1 MSDYVAMSWTGFQAD
16 FEANSSQ
23 VDSDTG
29 ARKKTGRMAAI
40 QPSNWEG
47 LRKQARSLENDIDLK
62 LVAFSKLG
70 TNYSTSKPPPGDK
83 QPLLGGDTKLEDLQ
97 QELSDLLSKLGQ
109 VNEEMSVFGA
119 GSGVGQSAATHHT
132 LQRHTEIL
140 QDYNQEFKKTASNIA
155 AILEREDLLS
165 SVQSDIS
172 DFRNKENSK
181 RGQAMDSLQR
191 EMEHT
196 RNSERLIDEQISIA
210 LETRES
216 LVSQREV
223 LKLVQTKL
231 NDLTNK
237 FPMINNLVNKINF
250 RKRRD
255 TIIIGVVI
263 GLCLVFMLWYT
274 FG

>member
-1 MSDYVAMSWTGFQAD
+1 MSWID
-16 FEANSSQ
+16 FESGFEKSFASL
-23 VDSDTG
+23 DSVG
-29 ARKKTGRMAAI
+29 SRVKSGRMGS
-40 QPSNWEG
+40 QPGNWEG
-47 LRKQARSLENDIDLK
+47 LRKQARVLENDIDLK

-70 TNYSTSKPPPGDK
+70 TNYSSVKPSGDK
-83 QPLLGGDTKLEDLQ
+83 QPLLGEDSKLEDLQ
-97 QELSDLLSKLGQ
+97 CELDDLLAKLGKI
-109 VNEEMSVFGA
+109 NEDMSGYAV
-119 GSGVGQSAATHHT
+119 GVGTGQSAAIHHT

-140 QDYNQEFKKTASNIA
+140 QDYRQEFKKTASNIA
-155 AILEREDLLS
+155 AIVEREDLLS
-165 SVQSDIS
+165 SVQSDLS
-172 DFRNKENSK
+172 EYRNKENGK

-196 RNSERLIDEQISIA
+196 RNSERLIDEQINIA
-210 LETRES
+210 LETRDS
-216 LVSQREV
+216 LVSQREI
-223 LKLVQTKL
+223 LKAVQTKL

-263 GLCLVFMLWYT
+263 GVCLVFMLWYM